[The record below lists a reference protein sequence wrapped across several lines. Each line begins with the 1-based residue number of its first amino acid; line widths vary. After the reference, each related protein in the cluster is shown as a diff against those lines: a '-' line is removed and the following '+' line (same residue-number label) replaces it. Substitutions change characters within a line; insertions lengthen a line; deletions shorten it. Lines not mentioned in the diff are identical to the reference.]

1 MRNEAAYIKA
11 LAEQIEQLNVKAQQL
26 SRPLRLDASKG
37 GEPIDMSDTV
47 AELIQAKGELDVRL
61 QKLLEKRRR
70 LEGAINQL
78 EDGRAAAVLVY
89 RYFAGYTWEEVAERE
104 GCSVMH
110 AHRLNKKGI
119 RDLNKILMR

>member
-47 AELIQAKGELDVRL
+47 AEVIQAKNELAERV
-61 QKLLEKRRR
+61 QALLEKQREAER
-70 LEGAINQL
+70 LIFNL
-78 EDGRAAAVLVY
+78 EDSRAAAVLSY
-89 RYFAGYTWEEVAERE
+89 RYLSGYTWEWVAHEV
-104 GCSVMH
+104 GCSVVH
-110 AHRLNKKGI
+110 AHRLHKKGI
-119 RDLNKILMR
+119 QALNKILLN